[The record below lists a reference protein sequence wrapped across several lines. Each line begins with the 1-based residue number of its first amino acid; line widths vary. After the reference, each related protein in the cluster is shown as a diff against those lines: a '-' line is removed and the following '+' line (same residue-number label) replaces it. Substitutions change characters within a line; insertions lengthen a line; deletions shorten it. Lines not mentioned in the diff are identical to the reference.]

1 MHFCVVLQL
10 TVPKLKLLKIL
21 FFRFS
26 KKTFTIK
33 LKPNMKLHW
42 NFSEKGF
49 AFGACLVL
57 IVLSV
62 MKCQMYIF
70 RMVCFN
76 IIIHYCTSGMKK

>member
-1 MHFCVVLQL
+1 
-10 TVPKLKLLKIL
+10 
-21 FFRFS
+21 
-26 KKTFTIK
+26 
-33 LKPNMKLHW
+33 MKLRW

-70 RMVCFN
+70 RMVCF
-76 IIIHYCTSGMKK
+76 IIITIHYCTSGMKK